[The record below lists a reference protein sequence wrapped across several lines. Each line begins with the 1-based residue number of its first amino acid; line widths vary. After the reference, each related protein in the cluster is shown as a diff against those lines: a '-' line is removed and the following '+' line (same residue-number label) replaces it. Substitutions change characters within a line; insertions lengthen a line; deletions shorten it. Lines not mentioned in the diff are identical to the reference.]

1 MTTALPSGTSSAY
14 RLRSDVRFRR
24 VADEGIVLVQDH
36 NEVLGVSAV
45 GIRVLELV
53 DGKTGLEAL
62 VERLLSEFDVERER
76 LEEDV
81 RGFVA
86 ELVAAGVLVEGAG

>member
-1 MTTALPSGTSSAY
+1 
-14 RLRSDVRFRR
+14 